1 MCYFFSKT
9 SCLCSIPSILFG
21 PLAHDIFPQSRNQI
35 LPSFVMFHC
44 FPFMY
49 LQYYF
54 ITINM
59 SKSRFKLLERRVFL
73 SSESISCSVMSDSM
87 TPWTVACQA
96 PLSMEFCRQEYQ
108 SGQPFP
114 SPGDLPNPGI
124 EPWFPALQTDSLLSE
139 PPGKPFLSKYLFTP
153 SSVLSTKELLSKCS

>member
-44 FPFMY
+44 SSFMY

-59 SKSRFKLLERRVFL
+59 SKSGFKLLERRVFL
-73 SSESISCSVMSDSM
+73 LRQSISCSVVSDSV

-114 SPGDLPNPGI
+114 SPGDLPGPGI
-124 EPWFPALQTDSLLSE
+124 KPLSPEVWVDSLLTRL
-139 PPGKPFLSKYLFTP
+139 PVNPDLQL
-153 SSVLSTKELLSKCS
+153 CSRTN